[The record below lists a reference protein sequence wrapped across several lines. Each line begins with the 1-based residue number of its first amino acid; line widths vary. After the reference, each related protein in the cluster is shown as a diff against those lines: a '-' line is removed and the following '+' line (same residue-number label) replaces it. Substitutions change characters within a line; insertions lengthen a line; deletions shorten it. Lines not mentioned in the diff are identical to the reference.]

1 MALSEMGL
9 SAPTEPQVKAIPP
22 IMDGE
27 NVLLVAPTGS
37 GKTEAALLP
46 VFSRFF
52 ETPSKE
58 GISIIYITPLRALN
72 RDMLKRISGWAQI
85 LGLTVE
91 VRHGDTAAKVRR
103 KQALSPPNMLLTTP
117 ETLQAILPG
126 GLMKK
131 NLSDV
136 RFVIIDEVHKLA
148 EDRRGVQLTLALE
161 RLSEVTGHEFQ
172 RIGLSATVGNPKE
185 MASFIA
191 GTDRPVR
198 VVEVFPP
205 KSYRYTIECPVPDQ
219 HDYDLAGDLNI
230 APEAAARI
238 RRILDLVNSHIST
251 LVFVNSRTNAEML
264 GHKLRELSKD
274 IAVHHGSLS
283 REERIAMEDKFK
295 DGALK
300 ALICTSTLESRHRHR
315 QRRLRSPVPFTPAC
329 F

>member
-91 VRHGDTAAKVRR
+91 VRHGDTATKVRR

-131 NLSDV
+131 ISAMYASSLLMRS
-136 RFVIIDEVHKLA
+136 ISSLKT
-148 EDRRGVQLTLALE
+148 GVE
-161 RLSEVTGHEFQ
+161 S
-172 RIGLSATVGNPKE
+172 
-185 MASFIA
+185 
-191 GTDRPVR
+191 
-198 VVEVFPP
+198 
-205 KSYRYTIECPVPDQ
+205 
-219 HDYDLAGDLNI
+219 
-230 APEAAARI
+230 
-238 RRILDLVNSHIST
+238 
-251 LVFVNSRTNAEML
+251 
-264 GHKLRELSKD
+264 
-274 IAVHHGSLS
+274 SLP
-283 REERIAMEDKFK
+283 
-295 DGALK
+295 L
-300 ALICTSTLESRHRHR
+300 
-315 QRRLRSPVPFTPAC
+315 RLRD
-329 F
+329 